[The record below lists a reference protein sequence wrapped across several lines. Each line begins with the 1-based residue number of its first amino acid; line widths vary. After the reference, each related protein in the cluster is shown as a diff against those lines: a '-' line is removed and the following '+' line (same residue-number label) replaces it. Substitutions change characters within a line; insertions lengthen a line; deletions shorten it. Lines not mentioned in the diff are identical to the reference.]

1 MSAKL
6 ETSQDRFD
14 VLKWVT
20 ALLLLASVIGAFY
33 YYSDQ
38 SLLLRVIAL
47 LVVSGI
53 SAAILLQTVKG
64 RASWE
69 FMLEA
74 RTEVRKV
81 VWPTRKETVQTTSIV
96 IAMVALM
103 AIILWLL
110 DMLLAWGIRLFIGG
124 G

>member
-47 LVVSGI
+47 LVVGGS